1 MMATTVI
8 DSERRQARSA
18 IYTIQAIRRS
28 VVDEVCASGK
38 HLGEMRQSML
48 YDRDRAM
55 SHIFDMPIERCV
67 PSATTLRSTTT
78 LRGCAAGMVL
88 PAPGGASHASGMMRQ
103 TMVSSDEMSHI
114 SDMPI
119 ERYVPS
125 TTTLRSATTLRGCAA
140 GMVLPAPGG
149 ASHASGM
156 MRPIISLGICH
167 LRSNTIIRLITMYST
182 PALRIAS
189 ERRYAQ
195 SAINTI
201 QAAKPRSVV
210 FSKTSSICKR

>member
-1 MMATTVI
+1 MSMMATTVI

-88 PAPGGASHASGMMRQ
+88 PAPGGASHASGMMR
-103 TMVSSDEMSHI
+103 
-114 SDMPI
+114 
-119 ERYVPS
+119 
-125 TTTLRSATTLRGCAA
+125 
-140 GMVLPAPGG
+140 
-149 ASHASGM
+149 
-156 MRPIISLGICH
+156 PIISLGICH